1 MDDQFAQLMTT
12 FPLFEGFTE
21 NGTRRLLAAGEVQQ
35 LAAGDLI
42 LKEGE
47 TAEFAVLILSGRV
60 EVFVE
65 REGSRLVLT
74 EATPGTILG
83 ELALL
88 CGIPRSASAR
98 AKEDATV
105 LKWSDESLHTLL
117 LRDRSLAQRIFR
129 ETLRTLV
136 EKERELVDSL
146 VKSQS
151 AAS

>member
-1 MDDQFAQLMTT
+1 MNEQYAELMTT
-12 FPLFEGFTE
+12 FPLFHGFTV
-21 NGTRRLLAAGEVQQ
+21 NGTRRLLDSGEVKQ
-35 LAAGDLI
+35 LPAGAVL

-47 TAEFAVLILSGRV
+47 EAEFAVLILSGKI

-65 REGSRLVLT
+65 RNGKHFVLT
-74 EATPGTILG
+74 EAVPGTILG

-98 AKEDATV
+98 AKEDSTV
-105 LKWSDESLHTLL
+105 LEWSDETLRTLL

-146 VKSQS
+146 TKVQN
-151 AAS
+151 AG